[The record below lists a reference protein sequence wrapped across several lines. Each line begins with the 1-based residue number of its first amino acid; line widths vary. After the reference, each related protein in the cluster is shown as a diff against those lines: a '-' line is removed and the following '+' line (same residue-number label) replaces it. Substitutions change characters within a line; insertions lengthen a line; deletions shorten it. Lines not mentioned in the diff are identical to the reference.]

1 LWRAGAET
9 AATCRNVVPMDV
21 FYEQPPLQSSRDH
34 RVKGRRLQGSA
45 SNTPR
50 RVHVICSRP
59 DSLNSRRAKPVVP
72 TQSLSAYRSPTYSE
86 SIESE
91 NKMLYALDQKID
103 GHCLNDNLKT
113 GRFTQEGSL
122 RLKLLY
128 LGLRHFLWWYIVFS
142 RLMYTLL
149 PAEEDSTDNGRKF

>member
-1 LWRAGAET
+1 
-9 AATCRNVVPMDV
+9 M
-21 FYEQPPLQSSRDH
+21 
-34 RVKGRRLQGSA
+34 
-45 SNTPR
+45 
-50 RVHVICSRP
+50 
-59 DSLNSRRAKPVVP
+59 P
-72 TQSLSAYRSPTYSE
+72 TQSLSAYRSQTYSE

-91 NKMLYALDQKID
+91 NKMLYALDHKID

-128 LGLRHFLWWYIVFS
+128 LGLRHFVFS

-149 PAEEDSTDNGRKF
+149 PAEEDSTDNGRKV